1 SLIMIGTTGFNFV
14 ALQYLQLDQTVTIF
28 FLAPLLVALLAGPL
42 LHEWVGWHRMV
53 AIVAGFLG
61 VLLVMHPGIGTLH
74 WAMLIALVAT
84 LGYALYNMSTR
95 YLAAY
100 DPPEVTQTYTPLA
113 GAIVLMPFA
122 LAAWVPPQDI
132 TVWLLL
138 ASLGFL
144 GGVRPLVAVLSP
156 RHSSRSVD

>member
-1 SLIMIGTTGFNFV
+1 
-14 ALQYLQLDQTVTIF
+14 
-28 FLAPLLVALLAGPL
+28 
-42 LHEWVGWHRMV
+42 MV

-74 WAMLIALVAT
+74 WAMLMALVAT
-84 LGYALYNMSTR
+84 FGYALYNLSTR

-122 LAAWVPPQDI
+122 LAAWVPPENL

-138 ASLGFL
+138 ASLGW
-144 GGVRPLVAVLSP
+144 GGPGIGC
-156 RHSSRSVD
+156 